1 MQHHFHKILVLF
13 SLLLFSIHGHAAL
26 STLESVQKRDWV
38 RCGVNTGLIGFSE
51 ANEKGE
57 WQGFDVDFCRAVAA
71 ATLGDAKKVKYIPLT
86 AKERF
91 SALSSGEID
100 LLVRNTTW
108 TIQRDTGLGLEFA
121 GVNYYDGQGFM
132 VSKKLNVSHARE
144 LKNVTVCVQA
154 GTTTEINL
162 AEFFYAKKIQ
172 YKTAVFDTSDQT
184 AHAFDTGRCNVFT
197 ADHSQLYALRLKLKN
212 ATDAMILPDVISKE
226 PLGPVVR
233 DDDHQWSDIVRW
245 THNLMINAEE
255 YGVTSENAE
264 AMLKSDR
271 PNVLRMLGKRANYG
285 VHMGLKP
292 DWGYQ
297 IIKQVGNYGEV
308 FERNLGQKSIL
319 KISRG
324 LNALWN
330 EGGLQ
335 YAPPPFEN

>member
-1 MQHHFHKILVLF
+1 MLKHAFT
-13 SLLLFSIHGHAAL
+13 LLLLCATALSHA
-26 STLESVQKRDWV
+26 STLETVKKRDIL
-38 RCGVNTGLIGFSE
+38 RCGVNTGLLGFSE

-57 WQGFDVDFCRAVAA
+57 WRGFDVDFCRAVAA
-71 ATLGDAKKVKYIPLT
+71 ATLGDAKKVKYVPLT

-91 SALSSGEID
+91 SALASGEID

-121 GVNYYDGQGFM
+121 GINYYDGQGFM
-132 VSKKLNVSHARE
+132 VPKKLGVDHAHQ
-144 LKNVTVCVQA
+144 LKDVTVCVQA
-154 GTTTEINL
+154 GTTTEVNL
-162 AEFFYAKKIQ
+162 AEFFQAKNIQ
-172 YKTAVFDTSDQT
+172 YKTVVFDTSEQT

-197 ADHSQLYALRLKLKN
+197 ADHSQLYALRMNLKS
-212 ATDAMILPDVISKE
+212 ATNAMILPDVISKE

-233 DDDHQWSDIVRW
+233 DNDNQWSDIVRW
-245 THNLMINAEE
+245 THNLMVNAEE
-255 YGVTSENAE
+255 YGVTSENADV
-264 AMLKSDR
+264 MLKTDR

-308 FERNLGQKSIL
+308 FERNLGQQSIL

-330 EGGLQ
+330 DGGLQ

>member
-1 MQHHFHKILVLF
+1 MLKHALI
-13 SLLLFSIHGHAAL
+13 LLLLCTTAHAN
-26 STLESVQKRDWV
+26 TLDAVKKRDIL
-38 RCGVNTGLIGFSE
+38 RCGVNTGLLGFSE

-57 WQGFDVDFCRAVAA
+57 WHGFDVDFCRAVAA
-71 ATLGDAKKVKYIPLT
+71 ATLSDATKVKYIPLT

-91 SALSSGEID
+91 SALASGEID

-108 TIQRDTGLGLEFA
+108 TIQRDTGLGLDFA
-121 GVNYYDGQGFM
+121 GINYYDGQGFM
-132 VSKKLNVSHARE
+132 VSKKLGVHHAHE
-144 LKNVTVCVQA
+144 LQNVTVCVQS
-154 GTTTEINL
+154 GTTTEVNL
-162 AEFFYAKKIQ
+162 AEFFQAKKIK
-172 YKTAVFDTSDQT
+172 YKTVVFDTSEQT

-212 ATDAMILPDVISKE
+212 ASNAMILPDVISKE
-226 PLGPVVR
+226 PLGPAVR
-233 DDDHQWSDIVRW
+233 DGDNQWSDIVRW

-255 YGVTSENAE
+255 YGVTSENAD
-264 AMLKSDR
+264 AMLKSNR

-330 EGGLQ
+330 NGGLQ